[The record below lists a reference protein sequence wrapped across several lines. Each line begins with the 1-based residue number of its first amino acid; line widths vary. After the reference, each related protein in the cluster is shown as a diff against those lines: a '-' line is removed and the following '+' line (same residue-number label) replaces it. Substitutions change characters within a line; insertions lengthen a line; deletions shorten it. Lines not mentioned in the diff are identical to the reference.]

1 MTANDEQ
8 EFENFLQTFRPIAP
22 RALPRVAP
30 HWRWGPVLAVA
41 ALVLLAVGLSLLT
54 TDAPPFPP
62 LAEGRVANTLGGI
75 GHATQG
81 DPAKL
86 DTVLGSRA
94 HTSLPDVEHSK
105 GALRVLAS
113 E

>member
-1 MTANDEQ
+1 MTTNDEQ
-8 EFENFLQTFRPIAP
+8 EFENFLQSFEPLAP
-22 RALPRVAP
+22 AP
-30 HWRWGPVLAVA
+30 LVFPSRYWRFVPVLAVA
-41 ALVLLAVGLSLLT
+41 ALMVVAIGLSLLI
-54 TDAPPFPP
+54 FPGHP
-62 LAEGRVANTLGGI
+62 SAAASGANTLGGI

-94 HTSLPDVEHSK
+94 HTSLPDVERSH
-105 GALRVLAS
+105 GALHVLAS